1 MAPLNLNLALIL
13 SLLLKVSF
21 QVPSSGLPP
30 TQLTLLGDPQWSTHP
45 DVNPTSQ
52 TVCNL
57 SVWAKSIK
65 SQFLSEISDGRANE
79 WVIVMGNEAGDT
91 DSMAGA
97 IGWAYH
103 LTHLKKHPQK
113 AISLLQTVE
122 DALDLRPENQ
132 LALERSRM
140 SPRHRDL
147 LTIDELPIKP
157 FELSRHIGG
166 IVLVDHNFPDPG
178 WRHARVVSII
188 DHHVDMKTN
197 LTAAPRVITT
207 SASCS
212 SLVSKLILDANE
224 DGKHREFEKRSHH
237 FPDELLFLLLRAI
250 ALDSGGLKSSK
261 TFDVDR
267 QSALRLFRRTST
279 YQDRLNDVSPDL
291 KFGHK
296 RERKALQQV
305 MEELQTEMAE
315 ARNQLDPLDLR
326 DLLRRDWK
334 ANALRTKS
342 SDYPILTLGFAS
354 IPYSLVTQINR
365 TPEATIPEWFA
376 IQRAFTSEI
385 GADVSVILTKFSPP
399 DLKEHELADQEREL
413 VIVVAHG
420 WGKRLS
426 SSAATDL
433 FKTLCS
439 AAETGLEG
447 LVPWQRPD
455 GKSMLPRRMAWRGLQ
470 VGRKVVMPLIQDA
483 ARKWA
488 YQQFI
493 QNHE

>member
-1 MAPLNLNLALIL
+1 MAPLNLALIL
-13 SLLLKVSF
+13 SLLSQLSF
-21 QVPSSGLPP
+21 QVSSSGLPP
-30 TQLTLLGDPQWSTHP
+30 DQLTLLGNPQWSTPP
-45 DVNPTSQ
+45 DINPTGE

-57 SVWAKSIK
+57 SEWSRSIK
-65 SQFLSEISDGRANE
+65 SQFLAEISDGRANE

-178 WRHARVVSII
+178 WRHAPVVSII

-197 LTAAPRVITT
+197 LTAVPRVITT

-224 DGKHREFEKRSHH
+224 EGKHREFGKRSHH

-261 TFDVDR
+261 TYDVDLR
-267 QSALRLFRRTST
+267 SALRLFRRTST
-279 YQDRLNDVSPDL
+279 YQDRLDAQMM
-291 KFGHK
+291 G
-296 RERKALQQV
+296 
-305 MEELQTEMAE
+305 ELQAEMAE
-315 ARNQLDPLDLR
+315 ARSQLKPLDLR

-385 GADVSVILTKFSPP
+385 GADVSVILTKFSPT
-399 DLKEHELADQEREL
+399 DIKEHELGDQEREL

-420 WGKRLS
+420 WGKRLN

-433 FKTLCS
+433 FKTLCA
-439 AAETGLEG
+439 AAESGLEG
-447 LVPWQRPD
+447 LVPWHRPD

-470 VGRKVVMPLIQDA
+470 VGRKVVMPLVQDA
-483 ARKWA
+483 ARTWA
-488 YQQFI
+488 YQQTI